1 MVFQTEI
8 CYESNIIKPTGAGMA
23 LKADNNRELW
33 ILGVKPDEGREQI
46 ITSYL
51 MEGGYQSRLESIE
64 NLAVGR
70 PLGIILDIS
79 PFSDD
84 GWGLLLRIK
93 NDPVIRNIPVLPVFL
108 SEKGKLGG
116 VFPVAGFFTMP
127 VDEHYLLE
135 RLAVYGLTEEAETW
149 DLQALVVSRTGEEP
163 LSKAVESVGFEVVKG
178 YTGTEAIA
186 LVSIK
191 PKYLS
196 FCSLMLSDMSAFELL
211 EKFRLFPYSRNTP
224 MFVLL
229 KAEMKAGEKAA
240 MSREVAHLVS
250 KKQLTCEEFLRFL
263 RRRA

>member
-1 MVFQTEI
+1 
-8 CYESNIIKPTGAGMA
+8 MA

-33 ILGVKPDEGREQI
+33 ILGVKPGEGREQV

-51 MEGGYQSRLESIE
+51 EAGGYRSRLGSID
-64 NLAVGR
+64 NLAEGR

-93 NDPVIRNIPVLPVFL
+93 NDPAIRNFPVLPVYL

-149 DLQALVVSRTGEEP
+149 DLQALVVSRTGEER

-178 YTGTEAIA
+178 YTGKEALA

-191 PKYLS
+191 PKYLAFS
-196 FCSLMLSDMSAFELL
+196 SLMLPDMTAFELL
-211 EKFRLFPYSRNTP
+211 DKLRLFPYSRNTP
-224 MFVLL
+224 MFILL
-229 KAEMKAGEKAA
+229 KADLKAGEKSA
-240 MSREVAHLVS
+240 MSREIAHLVS
-250 KKQLTCEEFLRFL
+250 KKQLTCEEFLMYL
-263 RRRA
+263 RRRG